1 MLAHAAMRVVSVP
14 AESIRP
20 GTRKGD
26 GGTETYGLWPMAD
39 VPKVSQ

>member
-20 GTRKGD
+20 GARKGD
-26 GGTETYGLWPMAD
+26 GGTET
-39 VPKVSQ
+39 